1 MVGKISFRKTHQV
14 CGLKPH
20 IIIFQHTWRIWQ
32 SASQHFATTLQLPPK
47 CIGWIFEFDECQLQ
61 ILYIAPSNTSQWW
74 QHLHSSFFPR
84 KRRGSVIVMIIKLLP
99 CASLYS
105 IVKSVCLPSLCPCGY
120 TMVSPLLHAA
130 PHHHIEYHFNQPS
143 ISTITNKI
151 AFRYHCHLSGGKV
164 LLIWVKQVKPGFTNY

>member
-1 MVGKISFRKTHQV
+1 MWSTGSQLLTLPPLIMY
-14 CGLKPH
+14 
-20 IIIFQHTWRIWQ
+20 QHTRGSWSTFQ
-32 SASQHFATTLQLPPK
+32 CKFQHFATRFRLSQKSTERIL
-47 CIGWIFEFDECQLQ
+47 EFDECQLQ

-99 CASLYS
+99 CASLYF

-130 PHHHIEYHFNQPS
+130 PHHHIKYHYNQPG
-143 ISTITNKI
+143 ISTITNI
-151 AFRYHCHLSGGKV
+151 LFSA
-164 LLIWVKQVKPGFTNY
+164 Q

>member
-1 MVGKISFRKTHQV
+1 M
-14 CGLKPH
+14 
-20 IIIFQHTWRIWQ
+20 FQHNIQ
-32 SASQHFATTLQLPPK
+32 GAHGQHFNADSNILPCFRLFQK
-47 CIGWIFEFDECQLQ
+47 STERIFEFDECQLQ

-99 CASLYS
+99 CASLYF

-130 PHHHIEYHFNQPS
+130 PHHHIKYHYNQPG
-143 ISTITNKI
+143 ISTITNI
-151 AFRYHCHLSGGKV
+151 LFSA
-164 LLIWVKQVKPGFTNY
+164 Q